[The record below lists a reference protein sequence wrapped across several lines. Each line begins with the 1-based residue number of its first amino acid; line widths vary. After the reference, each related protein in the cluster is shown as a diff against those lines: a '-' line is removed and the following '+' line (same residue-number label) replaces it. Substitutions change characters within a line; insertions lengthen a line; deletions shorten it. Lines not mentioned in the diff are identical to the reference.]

1 MVTITSTCRIVDLGC
16 DCIWRR
22 YEDLLIKDYVYTS
35 SINDVSERIRVIT
48 NPSFV
53 VGRSN

>member
-1 MVTITSTCRIVDLGC
+1 MVTITSTCGIVDLVVIAFGEGMK
-16 DCIWRR
+16 I
-22 YEDLLIKDYVYTS
+22 LLIKDHVYTC

-53 VGRSN
+53 VGCSN